1 MDVEF
6 LNSYTEVVL
15 ENFDAVLKQN
25 LMFQTQLKV
34 VEKRKGEKEELVKQL
49 EEQDKY
55 VKQLEMT
62 ISQLQSEVSSSQ
74 EIKKRVIDHD
84 SVVNE
89 KSRIQQ
95 ALNEVMQKNAA
106 LDIKMSEKDSA
117 ISNYKKE
124 IKELKSYISK
134 LEEVAPAAKV
144 KKITGIKL
152 ESATIESNLNT
163 AKVQSGGTF

>member
-1 MDVEF
+1 
-6 LNSYTEVVL
+6 
-15 ENFDAVLKQN
+15 
-25 LMFQTQLKV
+25 
-34 VEKRKGEKEELVKQL
+34 
-49 EEQDKY
+49 
-55 VKQLEMT
+55 
-62 ISQLQSEVSSSQ
+62 
-74 EIKKRVIDHD
+74 
-84 SVVNE
+84 
-89 KSRIQQ
+89 
-95 ALNEVMQKNAA
+95 MQKNAA